1 MELGDVPSLY
11 QITLARAVEALKAR
25 LGENLYSCIL
35 YGSIVRGN
43 AVPKVSDINLL
54 LVLNDSTP
62 EAHAAIA
69 EVTRGK
75 VNINPFV
82 IGRQGIART
91 FESFAAKFRSIHRN
105 YRVLVGADPL
115 AEMQV
120 APEVLRFICEQSL
133 RNLRLRCVHGFI
145 VFGENQSRYRQ
156 FLLRLITRLFIDLS
170 ELMRLAGTTVP
181 HDFLE
186 RIPVLQKGLGTDT
199 SVLHDLINFKQH
211 PRRLAR
217 EEIRNFHARLFR
229 LLDHAV
235 EWMEDRWPNLMS

>member
-1 MELGDVPSLY
+1 
-11 QITLARAVEALKAR
+11 
-25 LGENLYSCIL
+25 
-35 YGSIVRGN
+35 
-43 AVPKVSDINLL
+43 
-54 LVLNDSTP
+54 
-62 EAHAAIA
+62 
-69 EVTRGK
+69 
-75 VNINPFV
+75 
-82 IGRQGIART
+82 
-91 FESFAAKFRSIHRN
+91 
-105 YRVLVGADPL
+105 
-115 AEMQV
+115 MQV